1 MSDPEQLLV
10 STTVLDHDVVIVGA
24 GPVGM
29 LLACLLAQDGI
40 DVVVCE
46 RRRDEDPRSRAIG
59 IHAPGLEM
67 LDRAGVGA
75 AARAASL
82 ALEGGDVL
90 SRGRVLASLDFS
102 AHRPVRVLPQ
112 QRTHALLRERLQT
125 LSAGALHPGCSVRA
139 VRDEGEFVRLAVDR
153 PAGRQEVTAAFVV
166 LADGVHS
173 TLRRELGFE
182 WRRRPGRAAYTMADV
197 PDPAAGV
204 RAQLHC
210 EPGGIVEAFPLP
222 GGMRRWVLRG
232 GGLHSGAEFRIAI
245 AERIGREP
253 AIGDE
258 VRPTGFV
265 AAQHLSRTV
274 ARGRVALLGDAAH
287 EISPIGGQGMNL
299 GWVNAGRLAAALRTA
314 LVEGD
319 RDLGGYAH
327 GALRA
332 ARAAQRRSAFYMTMG
347 APAQGVPLATR
358 ETLIRVLGSGPLRSW
373 ASGLVT
379 MRGF

>member
-1 MSDPEQLLV
+1 MSEPEQPAVTPL
-10 STTVLDHDVVIVGA
+10 LDHDVVVVGA
-24 GPVGM
+24 GPVGL

-67 LDRAGVGA
+67 LDRVGVGA

-82 ALEGGDVL
+82 GLEGGDVL

-102 AHRPVRVLPQ
+102 ERRPVRVLPQ
-112 QRTHALLRERLQT
+112 QRTHALLRERLQA
-125 LSAGALHPGCSVRA
+125 LSAGALRPGCSVRA

-173 TLRRELGFE
+173 TLRRELGFG

-197 PDPAAGV
+197 LDPAAGV

-210 EPGGIVEAFPLP
+210 GPGGIVEAFPLP

-232 GGLHSGAEFRIAI
+232 GVHTGAEFRAAI
-245 AERIGREP
+245 AERIGRDPE
-253 AIGDE
+253 IGDD

-265 AAQHLSRTV
+265 AAQHLSQTLV
-274 ARGRVALLGDAAH
+274 RGRVALLGDAAH

-299 GWVNAGRLAAALRTA
+299 GWVNAGRLAEALRAA
-314 LVEGD
+314 LVEGEA
-319 RDLGGYAH
+319 DLGGYAR

-332 ARAAQRRSAFYMTMG
+332 ARAAQRRSAFYMT
-347 APAQGVPLATR
+347 
-358 ETLIRVLGSGPLRSW
+358 
-373 ASGLVT
+373 
-379 MRGF
+379 